1 MAAFEFGN
9 YPDRA
14 RPPFAQEPPAEAH
27 AELAHAAGRLR
38 TEPIMTLKIY
48 DCCRKKNCLGPSELG
63 PARHQEG
70 HGHHGGP
77 ITVPK
82 GAQSVSVE
90 DLHVKRIVILSKKP
104 SPFRNGFWDLDIKY
118 VFDYDLRF
126 FGSEGREMEK
136 IRGTNTWGQRLSLFG
151 SVGSEV
157 TMATDLIAGGETTMG
172 GEPFTMIEAKA
183 MALTA
188 DIKHNH
194 CEEGHHAHV
203 FVTIGLFSI
212 IKLFRLVSLLV
223 ESRGFVIPDS
233 CGDVLPTNPCDFFDE
248 LSFPMDSFAPPQ
260 KREFMAGISCDIPG
274 GASRAMEGFE
284 EEIEG

>member
-9 YPDRA
+9 YPGKA
-14 RPPFAQEPPAEAH
+14 KPPFAQEPPADTIE
-27 AELAHAAGRLR
+27 ELASSAARLR

-48 DCCRKKNCLGPSELG
+48 DSCRKKNCLGPSELG
-63 PARHQEG
+63 PARHHEG
-70 HGHHGGP
+70 HECGGP
-77 ITVPK
+77 IIVPK

-90 DLHVKRIVILSKKP
+90 DLHVRRIVILSKKP
-104 SPFRNGFWDLDIKY
+104 SPFRNGFWDLEIKY
-118 VFDYDLRF
+118 VFDYNLRF
-126 FGSEGREMEK
+126 FGSEGREIERV
-136 IRGTNTWGQRLSLFG
+136 RGTNTWGQRLSLFG

-157 TMATDLIAGGETTMG
+157 TMATDLIMGGETTMG

-188 DIKHNH
+188 DIKHHH
-194 CEEGHHAHV
+194 CEEEHHAHV

-223 ESRGFVIPDS
+223 ESRGFVIPSS
-233 CGDVLPTNPCDFFDE
+233 CGDVMPTNPCDFFDG

-260 KREFMAGISCDIPG
+260 KKEFMAGVSIDIPG
-274 GASRAMEGFE
+274 AVHGAIEELE